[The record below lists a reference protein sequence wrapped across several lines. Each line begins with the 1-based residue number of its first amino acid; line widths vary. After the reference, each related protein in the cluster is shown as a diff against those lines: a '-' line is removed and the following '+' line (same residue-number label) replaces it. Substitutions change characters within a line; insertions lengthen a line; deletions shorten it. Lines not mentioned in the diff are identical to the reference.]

1 LVVGASIAEVRARRH
16 AAMTKRP
23 HIGGIDLPNGHVTW
37 HIPDSEL
44 PLFDFLSQY
53 EGAWDSHTTAQKYA
67 RVVNP
72 GL

>member
-1 LVVGASIAEVRARRH
+1 
-16 AAMTKRP
+16 MTKRP